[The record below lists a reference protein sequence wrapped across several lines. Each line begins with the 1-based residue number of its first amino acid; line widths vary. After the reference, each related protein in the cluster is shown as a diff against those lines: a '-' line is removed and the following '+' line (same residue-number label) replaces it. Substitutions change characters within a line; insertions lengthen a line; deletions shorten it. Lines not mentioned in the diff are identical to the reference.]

1 MLKHFQL
8 IGFTVGVLLLILG
21 TAMLLP
27 ALVDWRDDHANAHI
41 FLESALI
48 AWFFGGALFFSHHG
62 TREPMTL
69 RQAFMMTTL
78 SWVATS
84 LICAMPLWLSDLDI
98 SFTDAFFESVSGV
111 TTTGSTVLSGLD
123 KMSRGVLLWRS
134 ITQGIGGIGIVA
146 FVIILLPL
154 LKVGGMQLFH
164 TESSDISDKALPRT
178 GAVMKS
184 LLLAYAM
191 LTGFCALS
199 YYIFGM
205 NGFDAINHALT
216 TLSTGGYSTH
226 DASFGAFSPLLQNIC
241 TFFMFLGGLP
251 FVLYVRMMTNNQFG
265 FHKDPQV
272 RAFAAIV
279 AALSLVMT
287 LDMATRSHM
296 NPGEA
301 LHHALFNIVSALTTT
316 GYATTDYLQWGP
328 FCATLFFFI
337 TYLGACAGSTSGGI
351 KMVRIIIATKALG
364 AQFKRLIF
372 PHGTF
377 LITYEGRAVEIRVVY
392 GVLGFLFVYV
402 AANVML
408 TIALSLT
415 GLDFATA
422 VSGAATAI
430 ANVGPGIGTIIGP
443 AGNFESASAAA
454 KWMLCA
460 GMIIGRLEI
469 MTVLV
474 LFTPSFWKH

>member
-1 MLKHFQL
+1 MLKKFQL
-8 IGFTVGVLLLILG
+8 IGFTLGVLLLILG

-27 ALVDWRDDHANAHI
+27 AIVDYHDDHVNSHI
-41 FLESALI
+41 FLESAMI
-48 AWFFGGALFFSHHG
+48 AWFFGGGLFFSFHG
-62 TREPMTL
+62 TREPLTL
-69 RQAFMMTTL
+69 RQAFLLTTL

-84 LICAMPLWLSDLDI
+84 IICAMPLWLSDLDI

-123 KMSRGVLLWRS
+123 NMSRGVLLWRS
-134 ITQGIGGIGIVA
+134 ITQGIGGIGIIA

-154 LKVGGMQLFH
+154 LKIGGMQLFH
-164 TESSDISDKALPRT
+164 TESSDVSDKALPRT
-178 GAVMKS
+178 AAVVKS

-191 LTGFCALS
+191 LTGFCGLS
-199 YYIFGM
+199 YYIYGM
-205 NGFDAINHALT
+205 SGFDAINHALT

-226 DASFGAFSPLLQNIC
+226 DASFGYFSTTLQRIC

-251 FVLYVRMMTNNQFG
+251 FVLYVRMMRHNYFA

-272 RAFAAIV
+272 KVFAALV
-279 AALSLVMT
+279 FVLSIMMMFDMVWRTDMT
-287 LDMATRSHM
+287 
-296 NPGEA
+296 PGTA
-301 LHHALFNIVSALTTT
+301 FHHALFNIVSAMTTT

-328 FCATLFFFI
+328 FCTILFFFI

-351 KMVRIIIATKALG
+351 KMVRIIVATKALG
-364 AQFKRLIF
+364 AQFKRLIY

-377 LITYEGRAVEIRVVY
+377 LITYEGRAVEPRVVY

-402 AANVML
+402 VSNLAL
-408 TIALSLT
+408 TIALSMT
-415 GLDFATA
+415 GLDFETA
-422 VSGAATAI
+422 ISGAATAI
-430 ANVGPGIGTIIGP
+430 ANVGPGIGDIIGP
-443 AGNFESASAAA
+443 AGNFSSVSPLA
-454 KWMLCA
+454 KWLLSA

-474 LFTPSFWKH
+474 LFTPAFWKH